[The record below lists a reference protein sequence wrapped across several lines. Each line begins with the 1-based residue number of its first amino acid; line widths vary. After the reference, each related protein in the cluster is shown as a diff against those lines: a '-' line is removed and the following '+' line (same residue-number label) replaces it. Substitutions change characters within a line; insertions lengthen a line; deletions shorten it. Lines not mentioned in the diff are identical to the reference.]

1 MGSKMIG
8 ANEFK
13 AATYARTKDG
23 IVFIQGFNGGSYQA
37 VRTDRDEEGEYSSS
51 ELTPWSPSLGE
62 RVIEANDEDCVTGIV
77 IGFGDGTSLV
87 EWNGFACPQTW
98 PNSKLEPAWD

>member
-1 MGSKMIG
+1 MTGDIRVG
-8 ANEFK
+8 EFK
-13 AATYARTKDG
+13 VGTYARTKDD
-23 IVFIQGFNGGSYQA
+23 IVCILGCEGGGYQT
-37 VRTDRDEEGEYSSS
+37 VHTDRDEEGEYSSS

-62 RVIEANDEDCVTGIV
+62 RVIEANDEDCITGIV

-87 EWNGFACPQTW
+87 EWKGFACPQTW